1 MYSKLIVN
9 IFYCLAVL
17 NPQTFIEQEEES
29 VCKSFLYIY
38 PFIEIQGIVFKFD
51 GDDKESLQRDIYRKE
66 TFFPIIGILR
76 QAVF

>member
-9 IFYCLAVL
+9 IFYCLRIL
-17 NPQTFIEQEEES
+17 NPQTFIEQERKAC
-29 VCKSFLYIY
+29 VKCFLYIY

>member
-9 IFYCLAVL
+9 IFYCLRIL
-17 NPQTFIEQEEES
+17 NPQT
-29 VCKSFLYIY
+29 
-38 PFIEIQGIVFKFD
+38 FIEIQGIVFKFD